1 MHSDLQLHEILSQYC
16 SEKAVGQLDAL
27 LDGDETWSVARID
40 ALLDACSDA
49 LAAHGLDSR
58 DEPTA
63 EGRKIEN
70 CIDPLLKKRYK
81 LEQN

>member
-1 MHSDLQLHEILSQYC
+1 M
-16 SEKAVGQLDAL
+16 
-27 LDGDETWSVARID
+27 TARID

-49 LAAHGLDSR
+49 LAVHGLDSR

-70 CIDPLLKKRYK
+70 CIDLLLKKRYE